1 MIKLL
6 ITYEC
11 GACNAKNEFEPD
23 DECLAFD
30 VSGGRSNSN
39 YVYDNCSAC
48 GVKNSIKIYAPNRAK
63 AEVEV

>member
-1 MIKLL
+1 MIELL

-11 GACNAKNEFEPD
+11 AACKAKNEFEPD

-30 VSGGRSNSN
+30 VSGDRGDFN

-48 GVKNSIKIYAPNRAK
+48 GVKNRIRICTPSRA
-63 AEVEV
+63 EISGD